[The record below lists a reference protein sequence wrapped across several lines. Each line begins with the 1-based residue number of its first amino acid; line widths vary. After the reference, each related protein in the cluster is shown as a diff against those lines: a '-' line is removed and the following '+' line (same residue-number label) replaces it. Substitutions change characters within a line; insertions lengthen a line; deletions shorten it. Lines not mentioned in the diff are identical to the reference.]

1 MIISAAK
8 EMTKTEMFLG
18 KLIFD
23 IVSSERDVSLLT
35 CLNYSLIGLKKNKRL
50 ANASPLFIISFSE
63 KFFVRFFSI
72 FGNGDLVQIKSR
84 IKSAEVTL

>member
-8 EMTKTEMFLG
+8 EMTKTEMLG

-50 ANASPLFIISFSE
+50 ANASPLFVISFSE